1 MKPALL
7 LHGLLSL
14 VALSGHA
21 QQHARELSPAAFQQ
35 AMAEPGVQL
44 VDVRTPAEFAA
55 GHLQGAANIDWT
67 AKDFA
72 TAFAVL
78 DPERPVLLYCHG
90 GGRSEQ
96 ALEHLAASGYSA
108 RHLEGGI
115 AAWKKAGLPVE
126 R

>member
-14 VALSGHA
+14 VALSAQA
-21 QQHARELSPAAFQQ
+21 QQHARELSPEAFQQ

-44 VDVRTPAEFAA
+44 VDVRTPAEFAS

-72 TAFAVL
+72 SAFAVL

-96 ALEHLAASGYSA
+96 ALEHLAAKGYSA